1 MIPDNQVMAIFG
13 FDMETDIGSW
23 TPFYEGLERGT
34 PRLLELLAEQ
44 EASATFYFTGHAAET
59 HPDVVTMVDAAS
71 HEVGCHSLYHET
83 VGDELF
89 PIPGIAPLL
98 VEEVPL
104 RLQRAT
110 EAVTAALGR
119 CVVSF
124 RAPRLFGS
132 TAMINALESL
142 GYTTD
147 ASYPLY
153 YYRERLTPY
162 HPSRTDWTAEG
173 DSPILEI
180 PNFADLSMQSADPF
194 GRDRDQWPKY
204 RTEGAESLLAAIDR
218 FIALTCNR
226 ALPAVLCFYLHPWEF
241 VEMPS
246 GPIHY
251 GEGSVL
257 PDPFIVAGCGEH
269 ALHQLE
275 AVLRG
280 LRERG
285 VLYCTASSLAA
296 QWNVRTR
303 GLAVDT
309 QSSSRDDRPCR
320 AKAAG
325 EVE

>member
-1 MIPDNQVMAIFG
+1 MPRDRHVIAVLG

-23 TPFYEGLERGT
+23 TPFYEGLVKGT
-34 PRLLELLAEQ
+34 PRLLELLSEQ
-44 EASATFYFTGHAAET
+44 ETSATFYFTGHAAKT
-59 HPDVVTMVDAAS
+59 HPDIVTMVDAAG
-71 HEVGCHSLYHET
+71 HEVGCHSLCHET

-89 PIPGIAPLL
+89 PIPGIPPLL
-98 VEEVPL
+98 AEEVPL

-110 EAVTAALGR
+110 EAVVAALGR
-119 CVVSF
+119 RVVSF

-153 YYRERLTPY
+153 YYREQLTPY
-162 HPSRTDWTAEG
+162 HPDRTDWTAEG

-180 PNFADLSMQSADPF
+180 PNFADLSVKSSDPF

-204 RTEGAESLLAAIDR
+204 RTERAESLLTAIDR
-218 FIALTCNR
+218 FIALAHSR

-246 GPIHY
+246 GLIRY
-251 GEGSVL
+251 GEGAVL
-257 PDPFIVAGCGEH
+257 PDPFIIEGCGDY

-275 AVLRG
+275 RVLTG
-280 LRERG
+280 LRQRG
-285 VLYCTASSLAA
+285 VVYCTASGLAA
-296 QWNVRTR
+296 QWGGRR
-303 GLAVDT
+303 
-309 QSSSRDDRPCR
+309 
-320 AKAAG
+320 
-325 EVE
+325 